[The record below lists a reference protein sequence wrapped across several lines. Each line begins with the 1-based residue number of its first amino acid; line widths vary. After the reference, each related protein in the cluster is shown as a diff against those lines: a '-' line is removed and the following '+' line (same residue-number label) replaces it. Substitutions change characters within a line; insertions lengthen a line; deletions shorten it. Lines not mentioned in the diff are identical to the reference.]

1 MLKKSLIALSLL
13 AAFSAVHAADAPV
26 AEAKNAQIEQIRQQL
41 TERMAGVHIG
51 AITKAPYAGLY
62 EVVGNGFNVF
72 YTDESGDIAIIG
84 KVINLKTGKDMVQAR
99 TQELMHVDF
108 AALPLDKA
116 IVKVKGN
123 GSRKLAVFTDPDC
136 PFCHELEQE
145 LAKVDDVTI
154 YIFLYPLKELHPDSE
169 QKANLVWCA
178 ANPAKAWDEL
188 MQHGKEPVAAKPDC
202 EAPLKEIN
210 AFARKSWINGTP
222 GLVFSDGQLVAGS
235 VTSVQI
241 ENYFA
246 QQAKAV
252 AAPKEKSASAETLEK

>member
-1 MLKKSLIALSLL
+1 MLKQSLIALSLF
-13 AAFSAVHAADAPV
+13 AAFTSAHAAADFD
-26 AEAKNAQIEQIRQQL
+26 KMRKQL
-41 TERMAGVHIG
+41 TDRMPGTHIG

-62 EVVGNGFNVF
+62 EVVANGFNVF
-72 YTDESGDIAIIG
+72 YTDEQADIAIIG
-84 KVINLKTGKDMVQAR
+84 KMIDLKTTKDLVQAR
-99 TQELMHVDF
+99 TFELMHVDF
-108 AALPLDKA
+108 ASLPLDKA

-145 LAKVDDVTI
+145 LAKVDNVTI

-169 QKANLVWCA
+169 RKANLVWCA

-210 AFARKSWINGTP
+210 ALARKAWINGTP

-246 QQAKAV
+246 QQAKTA
-252 AAPKEKSASAETLEK
+252 AAPKQKSASAETLEK